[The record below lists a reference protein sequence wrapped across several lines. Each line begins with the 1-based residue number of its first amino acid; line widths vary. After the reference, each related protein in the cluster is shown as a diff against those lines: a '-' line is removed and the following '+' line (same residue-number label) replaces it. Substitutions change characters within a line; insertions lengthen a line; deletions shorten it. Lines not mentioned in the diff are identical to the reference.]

1 MPRTRGGYKTRRRR
15 KGVLKQ
21 AKGYYGGRRKLYAT
35 AQETVDRALAY
46 AYKGRKNKKR
56 EFRAL
61 WITRINA
68 AVRPLGLT
76 YGRFISGLSKAGIE
90 LDRRVLSDLATH
102 DPAAFASVV
111 TVAKENA

>member
-1 MPRTRGGYKTRRRR
+1 MPRTKGGYKTRRRR

-35 AQETVDRALAY
+35 AKETVDRALAY

-76 YGRFISGLSKAGIE
+76 YGRFISGLSKAGVE

-102 DPAAFASVV
+102 DPAAFAAVA
-111 TVAKENA
+111 TVAQENA